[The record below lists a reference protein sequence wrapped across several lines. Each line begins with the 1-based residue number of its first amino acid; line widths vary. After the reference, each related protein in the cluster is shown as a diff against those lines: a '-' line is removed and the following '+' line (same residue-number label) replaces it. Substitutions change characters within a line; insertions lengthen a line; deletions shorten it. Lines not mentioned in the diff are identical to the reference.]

1 MDTASA
7 IVEILKKEG
16 TEFLSCFPANRLIE
30 AAAEGDLRPL
40 LCRQERVGIA
50 IADGFSRISNGK
62 RIGVFAMQQG
72 PGAEN
77 AFPGVAQAYAESV
90 PILLLPGGESRRR
103 ADVPPSFSAVRN
115 YAGVVKWVA
124 QVNFPDRV
132 PEMMRR
138 AFYLLRTGRPRPV
151 VLEIP
156 SDVMREEFEGNV
168 ADYQPVKGTR
178 MAPDPQDVR
187 QAASVLLAAK
197 RPVIHAGQ
205 GVLYAEAWGELRQLA
220 ELLQAPV
227 MSTLSAKSVFPENHP
242 LALGTGSHTTTRPVH
257 HFLQKADVVF
267 GVGCSFTRTVF
278 GVEVPPGK
286 VMIHST
292 NDAADINKD
301 YRIDHALIGD
311 ARLVLAQLI
320 EEVRRQAGSEDPSRG
335 RKTAAEVKAVKG
347 EWLREW
353 MPRLTSDEVPLNPYR
368 IVWDLMHTVDRDH
381 TIVTHDAGSPRD
393 QMVPF
398 YEATAPR
405 TYIGWGKSTQLG
417 CGLGLI
423 MGAKLAAPD
432 KVCINVMGDAA
443 IGMVGMDF
451 ETAVRNR
458 IPILSIVLNNG
469 AMSIEAPTLLVA
481 TEKFG
486 AKYLGGDY
494 SQVARALGGYSERV
508 EKPGEIVPAIRRAIQ
523 VTKGGQPALLEF
535 ITKEEG
541 EFSSF
546 S

>member
-7 IVEILKKEG
+7 VVEILKKEG

-40 LCRQERVGIA
+40 ICRQERVGIA

-151 VLEIP
+151 VLELP
-156 SDVMREEFEGNV
+156 WDVMQEEFEGNV

-187 QAASVLLAAK
+187 EAASVLLASR
-197 RPVIHAGQ
+197 RPVVHAGQ
-205 GVLYAEAWGELRQLA
+205 GVLYAEASDELRQLA

-267 GVGCSFTRTVF
+267 GIGCSFTRTVF
-278 GVEVPPGK
+278 GVEIPSGK

-320 EEVRRQAGSEDPSRG
+320 EEVKRQAGSEDPSRG
-335 RKTAAEVKAVKG
+335 RKTAAEVKAVRD
-347 EWLREW
+347 EWLQGW

-368 IVWDLMHTVDRDH
+368 IVWDLMHTVDRDN

-405 TYIGWGKSTQLG
+405 SYIGWGKSTQLG

-469 AMSIEAPTLLVA
+469 AMSIEAPTLPVA
-481 TEKFG
+481 TEKFR

-508 EKPGEIVPAIRRAIQ
+508 EKPGEIVPAIRRAIE

-535 ITKEEG
+535 VIKEER

>member
-16 TEFLSCFPANRLIE
+16 TEFLGCFPANRLIE

-257 HFLQKADVVF
+257 HFLQKSDVVF

-347 EWLREW
+347 EWLGEW

>member
-16 TEFLSCFPANRLIE
+16 TEFLGCFPANRLIE

-368 IVWDLMHTVDRDH
+368 IVWGLMHTVDRDH

>member
-40 LCRQERVGIA
+40 ICRQERVGIA

-151 VLEIP
+151 VLELP
-156 SDVMREEFEGNV
+156 WDVMQEEFEGNV

-187 QAASVLLAAK
+187 EAASVLLASR
-197 RPVIHAGQ
+197 RPVVHAGQ
-205 GVLYAEAWGELRQLA
+205 GVLYAEAWDGLRQLA

-267 GVGCSFTRTVF
+267 GIGCSFTRTVF
-278 GVEVPPGK
+278 GVEIPSGK

-320 EEVRRQAGSEDPSRG
+320 EEVKRQAGSEDPSRG
-335 RKTAAEVKAVKG
+335 RKTAAEVKAVRD
-347 EWLREW
+347 EWLQGW

-368 IVWDLMHTVDRDH
+368 IVWDLMHTVDRDN

-405 TYIGWGKSTQLG
+405 SYIGWGKSTQLG

-469 AMSIEAPTLLVA
+469 AMSIEAPTLPVA
-481 TEKFG
+481 TEKFR

-508 EKPGEIVPAIRRAIQ
+508 EKPGEIVPAIRRAIE

-535 ITKEEG
+535 VIKEER